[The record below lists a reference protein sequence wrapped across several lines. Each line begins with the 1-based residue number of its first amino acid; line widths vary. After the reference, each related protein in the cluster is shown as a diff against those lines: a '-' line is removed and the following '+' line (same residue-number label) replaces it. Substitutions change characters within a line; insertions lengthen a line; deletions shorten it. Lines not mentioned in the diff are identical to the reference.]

1 MSPTLLCT
9 LMSLYFM
16 GYGIQFYTFNLYLTK
31 LAGNKFVNSAIF
43 GTAETLSVFLSG
55 ILM

>member
-1 MSPTLLCT
+1 MSPFFLCT
-9 LMSLYFM
+9 LIALYFM
-16 GYGIQFYTFNLYLTK
+16 GYGIQYYTFNLYLTK

-43 GTAETLSVFLSG
+43 GTAETISVFLSG

>member
-1 MSPTLLCT
+1 
-9 LMSLYFM
+9 MSLYFM

-55 ILM
+55 VLMQKLSDMTVF